1 MYVDGANGIGALKLK
16 ELLEHIGNL
25 PINIFNDGTNG
36 ILNFKVSFIIDM
48 LQMN

>member
-25 PINIFNDGTNG
+25 PIMIFNDGTHG
-36 ILNFKVSFIIDM
+36 VLNFQVSFIIKM
-48 LQMN
+48 PQMN